1 MAMFSKESLQNLKEK
16 IDLVEVISS
25 YLPLK
30 KAGKSFKICCPF
42 HNEKTPS
49 FVINPGDTHYHCF
62 GCGAHGDA
70 ISFLVGFLKVS
81 FGEAVDMLAE
91 KFGVTLHYQEGEKKE
106 DLGPLRHVLDEC
118 SKFFQF
124 HLLHTEEGRAALDY
138 LYQRGID
145 LDFIHLFKVGLAPKD
160 PLLSLKVF
168 KEKKLPFEALQR
180 AGLLLENKKNFPFF
194 VERITFP
201 IMDVQGNVI
210 GFSARKFSEK
220 TIGGKYI
227 NTKETPL
234 FKKSKILFGLNYS
247 RKEITRQRRAV
258 IVEGQID
265 ALRLIQE
272 GLNLTV
278 AGQGTAFGEEHV
290 EVIRRLGVKEVFLGF
305 DGDDAGR
312 EAALKVGNFFQKE
325 GVEVFVLEFKDG
337 EDPDS
342 VLRKE
347 GITGFLNYLHK
358 PKEYIPFL
366 VEMLSKSSNIATP
379 AGKNEL
385 VEKAKKLLA
394 EWKFPLMVYEA
405 ERRLASLLQVPEE
418 MVQQKIHLVKEPKK
432 DFLVNPDLVLE
443 ADLLRWIVVTSSSEE
458 TLFPIIQKNLTP
470 IDFIDP
476 SARKLYIHLCELF
489 SEKREVDL
497 LTLAEYIDREEEEL
511 LNLIVKKKIQVERAK
526 IGVRESIQKILER
539 NWMLRRES
547 IKTKIQMGK
556 HSEVE
561 ILELAKEFDELKKM
575 TPKLVDIEV

>member
-1 MAMFSKESLQNLKEK
+1 MFSKESLHNLKEK
-16 IDLVEVISS
+16 VDLVEVISS

-49 FVINPGDTHYHCF
+49 FVLERGDSHYHCF

-81 FGEAVDMLAE
+81 FTEAVEMLAE
-91 KFGVTLHYQEGEKKE
+91 KFGVSLEFQEGEKRE
-106 DLGPLRHVLDEC
+106 DLGPLKTCLQETC
-118 SKFFQF
+118 KFYQF
-124 HLLHTEEGRAALDY
+124 HLLHTEEGKEALNY

-145 LDFIHLFKVGLAPKD
+145 LDFINLFKVGLAPID
-160 PLLSLKVF
+160 PALTMGFF
-168 KEKKLPFEALQR
+168 KEKKLNWEALQR
-180 AGLLLENKKNFPFF
+180 SGLAIEKKRNFPFF
-194 VERITFP
+194 IGRITFP

-210 GFSARKFSEK
+210 GFSARKFLEK
-220 TIGGKYI
+220 TTGGKYI
-227 NTKETPL
+227 NTPETPL
-234 FKKSKILFGLNYS
+234 FKKSKVLFGLNYS
-247 RKEITRQRRAV
+247 RKEITKQRRAV

-290 EVIRRLGVKEVFLGF
+290 EVIRRLGVKEVFISF

-312 EAALKVGNFFQKE
+312 EAALKVGNLFQKE
-325 GVEVFVLEFKDG
+325 GIEVFVLEFKDG

-366 VEMLSKSSNIATP
+366 IEMLSKSCNLATP

-385 VEKAKKLLA
+385 VEKAKGYMA
-394 EWKFPLMVYEA
+394 DWKFPLMVYEA
-405 ERRLASLLQVPEE
+405 ERKLANSLQVPES
-418 MVQQKIHLVKEPKK
+418 MVQQKIVFVKSEKK
-432 DFLVNPDLVLE
+432 EVSVNPDQVIE
-443 ADLLRWIVVTSSSEE
+443 ADLLRWIIHSGINEG
-458 TLFPIIQKNLTP
+458 TLLPLIQKNLSLV
-470 IDFIDP
+470 DFIDP
-476 SARKLYIHLCELF
+476 PARKLYGHLCDLF
-489 SEKREVDL
+489 LRQIPFDL
-497 LTLAEYIDREEEEL
+497 LTLAEYVDRDEGGL
-511 LNLIVKKKIQVERAK
+511 LDLIVRKKIQLERSK
-526 IGVRESIQKILER
+526 IGIKESIQKILER
-539 NWMLRRES
+539 NWMLKRES

-556 HSEVE
+556 QTEVE
-561 ILELAKEFDELKKM
+561 ILQLAKEFDVLRKLA
-575 TPKLVDIEV
+575 PKLVEIE

>member
-1 MAMFSKESLQNLKEK
+1 
-16 IDLVEVISS
+16 
-25 YLPLK
+25 
-30 KAGKSFKICCPF
+30 
-42 HNEKTPS
+42 
-49 FVINPGDTHYHCF
+49 
-62 GCGAHGDA
+62 
-70 ISFLVGFLKVS
+70 
-81 FGEAVDMLAE
+81 
-91 KFGVTLHYQEGEKKE
+91 
-106 DLGPLRHVLDEC
+106 
-118 SKFFQF
+118 
-124 HLLHTEEGRAALDY
+124 
-138 LYQRGID
+138 
-145 LDFIHLFKVGLAPKD
+145 
-160 PLLSLKVF
+160 
-168 KEKKLPFEALQR
+168 
-180 AGLLLENKKNFPFF
+180 
-194 VERITFP
+194 
-201 IMDVQGNVI
+201 
-210 GFSARKFSEK
+210 
-220 TIGGKYI
+220 
-227 NTKETPL
+227 
-234 FKKSKILFGLNYS
+234 
-247 RKEITRQRRAV
+247 
-258 IVEGQID
+258 
-265 ALRLIQE
+265 
-272 GLNLTV
+272 
-278 AGQGTAFGEEHV
+278 
-290 EVIRRLGVKEVFLGF
+290 
-305 DGDDAGR
+305 
-312 EAALKVGNFFQKE
+312 
-325 GVEVFVLEFKDG
+325 
-337 EDPDS
+337 
-342 VLRKE
+342 
-347 GITGFLNYLHK
+347 
-358 PKEYIPFL
+358 
-366 VEMLSKSSNIATP
+366 MLSKSSNIATP

-489 SEKREVDL
+489 SGKREVDL

>member
-1 MAMFSKESLQNLKEK
+1 MAMFSKESLHNLKEK
-16 IDLVEVISS
+16 VDLVEVISS

-49 FVINPGDTHYHCF
+49 FVLERGDSHYHCF

-81 FGEAVDMLAE
+81 FTEAVEMLAE
-91 KFGVTLHYQEGEKKE
+91 KFGVSLEFQEGEKRE
-106 DLGPLRHVLDEC
+106 DLGPLKTCLQETC
-118 SKFFQF
+118 KFYQF
-124 HLLHTEEGRAALDY
+124 HLLHTEEGKEALNY

-145 LDFIHLFKVGLAPKD
+145 LDFINLFKVGLAPID
-160 PLLSLKVF
+160 PALTMGFF
-168 KEKKLPFEALQR
+168 KEKKLNWEALQR
-180 AGLLLENKKNFPFF
+180 SGLAIEKKRNFPFF
-194 VERITFP
+194 IGRITFP

-210 GFSARKFSEK
+210 GFSARKFLEK
-220 TIGGKYI
+220 TTGGKYI
-227 NTKETPL
+227 NTPETPL
-234 FKKSKILFGLNYS
+234 FKKSKVLFGLNYS
-247 RKEITRQRRAV
+247 RKEITKQRRAV

-290 EVIRRLGVKEVFLGF
+290 EVIRRLGVKEVFISF

-312 EAALKVGNFFQKE
+312 EAALKVGNLFQKE
-325 GVEVFVLEFKDG
+325 GIEVFVLEFKDG

-366 VEMLSKSSNIATP
+366 IEMLSKSCNLATP

-385 VEKAKKLLA
+385 VEKAKGYMA
-394 EWKFPLMVYEA
+394 DWKFPLMVYEA
-405 ERRLASLLQVPEE
+405 ERKLANSLQVPES
-418 MVQQKIHLVKEPKK
+418 MVQQKIVFVKSEKK
-432 DFLVNPDLVLE
+432 EVSVNPDQVIE
-443 ADLLRWIVVTSSSEE
+443 ADLLRWIIHSGINEG
-458 TLFPIIQKNLTP
+458 TLLPLIQKNLSLV
-470 IDFIDP
+470 DFIDP
-476 SARKLYIHLCELF
+476 PARKLYGHLCDLF
-489 SEKREVDL
+489 LRQIPFDL
-497 LTLAEYIDREEEEL
+497 LTLAEYVDRDEGGL
-511 LNLIVKKKIQVERAK
+511 LDLIVRKKIQLERSK
-526 IGVRESIQKILER
+526 IGIKESIQKILER
-539 NWMLRRES
+539 NWMLKRES

-556 HSEVE
+556 QTEVE
-561 ILELAKEFDELKKM
+561 ILQLAKEFDVLRKLA
-575 TPKLVDIEV
+575 PKLVEIE

>member
-1 MAMFSKESLQNLKEK
+1 MFSKESLQNLKEK

-81 FGEAVDMLAE
+81 FVEAVEMLAE
-91 KFGVTLHYQEGEKKE
+91 KFGVTLTFQEGEKKE
-106 DLGPLRHVLDEC
+106 DLGPLRIALEEC
-118 SKFFQF
+118 AKFFRF
-124 HLLHTEEGRAALDY
+124 HLLHTEEGRVALDY

-160 PLLSLKVF
+160 PLLTMNFF
-168 KEKKLPFEALQR
+168 KEKKLSLDALQR
-180 AGLLLENKKNFPFF
+180 AGLSLEKKKNFPFF

-210 GFSARKFSEK
+210 GFSARKFSENV
-220 TIGGKYI
+220 TGGKYI
-227 NTKETPL
+227 NTPETPL
-234 FKKSKILFGLNYS
+234 FKKSKVLFGLNYS
-247 RKEITRQRRAV
+247 RKEITKQRRAV

-290 EVIRRLGVKEVFLGF
+290 EVIRRLGVKEVFLAF

-312 EAALKVGNFFQKE
+312 EAALKVGNLFQKE
-325 GVEVFVLEFKDG
+325 GIEVFILEFKDG

-366 VEMLSKSSNIATP
+366 VEMLSKSSNIVTP

-385 VEKAKKLLA
+385 AEKAKKILSD
-394 EWKFPLMVYEA
+394 WKFPLMIYEA
-405 ERRLASLLQVPEE
+405 ERKLASLLQVPEE
-418 MVQQKIHLVKEPKK
+418 MVQQKTIFVKELKK
-432 DFLVNPDLVLE
+432 EVHVNPDRVLE
-443 ADLLRWIVVTSSSEE
+443 ADLLRWIIVTNSREQN
-458 TLFPIIQKNLTP
+458 LFPIIQKNLSEV
-470 IDFIDP
+470 DFIDP
-476 SARKLYIHLCELF
+476 AARKLYSHLCDLFLEKKTVELL
-489 SEKREVDL
+489 S
-497 LTLAEYIDREEEEL
+497 LAEYVDRDEEEL
-511 LNLIVKKKIQVERAK
+511 LNLIVKKKIQMERAK
-526 IGVRESIQKILER
+526 IGVKESIQKILER
-539 NWMLRRES
+539 NWMLKRES

-556 HSEVE
+556 HSESE
-561 ILELAKEFDELKKM
+561 ILQLAKEFDDLKKM